1 MIYSNAT
8 LSRKQSLIRGV
19 FKHNLTYVD
28 GTFRTASIEPAFRD
42 NALIANKKGL
52 LEIEEAKDI
61 WDEIPSSTQGRD
73 RTGDLPLFRR
83 TLVPTELPG
92 RTATEPN
99 ANRTWCCDLRRT
111 GDVKRP

>member
-73 RTGDLPLFRR
+73 RTGTVSHWCLRPTRLPIPPPGDF
-83 TLVPTELPG
+83 LVSG
-92 RTATEPN
+92 S
-99 ANRTWCCDLRRT
+99 ANLE
-111 GDVKRP
+111 K